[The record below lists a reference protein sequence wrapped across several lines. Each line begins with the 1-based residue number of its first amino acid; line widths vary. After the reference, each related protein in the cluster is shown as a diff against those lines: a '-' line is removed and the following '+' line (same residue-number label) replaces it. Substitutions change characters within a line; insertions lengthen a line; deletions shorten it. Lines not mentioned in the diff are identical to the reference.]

1 MVDGMRLTVASFM
14 IDKVMP
20 MSQAV
25 EGYEI
30 FNTMKAHKVIFEPQ
44 K

>member
-1 MVDGMRLTVASFM
+1 MA
-14 IDKVMP
+14 DKIMP

-25 EGYEI
+25 EGYEL
-30 FNTMKAHKVIFEPQ
+30 FNNMKAQKVIFEAE